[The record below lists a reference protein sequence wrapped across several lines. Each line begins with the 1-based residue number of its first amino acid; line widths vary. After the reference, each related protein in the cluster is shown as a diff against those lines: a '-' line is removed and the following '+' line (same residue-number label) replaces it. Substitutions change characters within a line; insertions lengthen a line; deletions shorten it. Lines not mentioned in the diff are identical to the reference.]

1 MSDNKPLEDRFIK
14 LLQRVEDPELK
25 SDFLKCY
32 FEMCDKIEQA
42 EIKSRGCMPCIS
54 NCTCNCEDNEI
65 EICNGNDVDANIGQK

>member
-1 MSDNKPLEDRFIK
+1 MSDKEPIEEKFIK
-14 LLQRVEDPELK
+14 LLERIEDAELK
-25 SDFLKCY
+25 TEFLKCY

-65 EICNGNDVDANIGQK
+65 CNGNDINANASLAKK